1 MVTFDTNAKYT
12 TSNSKNN
19 RRNLEAGFEQPCSSR
34 RQQYH
39 RRQASSRSHLSYR
52 HYQPHF
58 NQHRNTPPSVAAS
71 SHFMNDYIVHGSPG
85 SHHSCPF
92 KHRRGGGSC
101 SSNSSNYLPIHQ
113 PATASVI
120 PICHHPLASRVI
132 PTSSRPFSICN
143 FNCSVPMVS
152 VASSIP
158 TQQHQQQAKSR
169 QDEDAVDLSSTP
181 RTPPNTSSISTQTP
195 AFIPTMSV
203 VATTMSAKIMTGR
216 NYPALNYLDSLSF
229 QIWQFFLENRQ
240 SPGTYGKKVHF
251 RNALHLIISSVFQN
265 SKLFIVGSSI
275 NGFGSDQSDTDLCL
289 VVTSQELQGK
299 RDASAVLHQLM
310 TPLRKCSFIR
320 SCNLIRAKVPILKFR
335 DQLSGIECDLNVN
348 NVVGIYN
355 THLLAMYT
363 RVDSRLRPLGVF
375 VKHWAQKMDVHDGS
389 RGRLSTY
396 PLLLMLIQFLQ
407 CGCSPPVL
415 PNLQARFPK
424 IFDYE
429 RPVKE
434 LDMRLQLPWDEMC
447 SANTSTLSELF
458 AGFIAYY
465 ATFDFAR
472 WAISIRCGQPL
483 PIDVAIRCLPP
494 HEQAHTAASF
504 KIFVEEPFCKA
515 NAARSLYDETV
526 LGQIQCAFSCTDGVL
541 RAQKPL
547 ESLWKQSS
555 PSSTTSST

>member
-1 MVTFDTNAKYT
+1 MARVANKYT

-19 RRNLEAGFEQPCSSR
+19 RRSLEAGFEQPCSSR
-34 RQQYH
+34 RQQNH
-39 RRQASSRSHLSYR
+39 RRQASIRSQQSYR
-52 HYQPHF
+52 LYQPHC
-58 NQHRNTPPSVAAS
+58 NQHRNTPPVAVP
-71 SHFMNDYIVHGSPG
+71 SHFMNDCLVHNPPNPRYG
-85 SHHSCPF
+85 HPF

-101 SSNSSNYLPIHQ
+101 CSNSSNYLPIYQ
-113 PATASVI
+113 PATASVT
-120 PICHHPLASRVI
+120 PICHHPLASKVI
-132 PTSSRPFSICN
+132 STSSRPFSICN

-158 TQQHQQQAKSR
+158 TQQNQQLTTSK
-169 QDEDAVDLSSTP
+169 QDKDVVDRSSTP
-181 RTPPNTSSISTQTP
+181 QTPPNTSSISTQTP
-195 AFIPTMSV
+195 AFITPTSA
-203 VATTMSAKIMTGR
+203 VAATVPIKRMTER
-216 NYPALNYLDSLSF
+216 NHPTPNYLDALSF

-240 SPGTYGKKVHF
+240 TPGTYGKKMHF

-299 RDASAVLHQLM
+299 RDASAVLYQLM
-310 TPLRKCSFIR
+310 TPLRKCSFIKN
-320 SCNLIRAKVPILKFR
+320 CNLIRAKVPILKFR

-434 LDMRLQLPWDEMC
+434 LDMRLQLPWDEMS
-447 SANTSTLSELF
+447 SANMSTLSELF

-465 ATFDFAR
+465 ATFDFSR

-526 LGQIQCAFSCTDGVL
+526 LGQIQRAFSRTDGVL

-547 ESLWKQSS
+547 ESLWHQSS
-555 PSSTTSST
+555 PSSTALST

>member
-1 MVTFDTNAKYT
+1 
-12 TSNSKNN
+12 
-19 RRNLEAGFEQPCSSR
+19 
-34 RQQYH
+34 
-39 RRQASSRSHLSYR
+39 
-52 HYQPHF
+52 
-58 NQHRNTPPSVAAS
+58 
-71 SHFMNDYIVHGSPG
+71 
-85 SHHSCPF
+85 
-92 KHRRGGGSC
+92 
-101 SSNSSNYLPIHQ
+101 LPIHQ

-120 PICHHPLASRVI
+120 PICHHSLTTRVI

-158 TQQHQQQAKSR
+158 TQQNQRPTSR
-169 QDEDAVDLSSTP
+169 LDKDVDRGSTP

-195 AFIPTMSV
+195 AFIPPTSV
-203 VATTMSAKIMTGR
+203 VTAVSAKNMTGR
-216 NYPALNYLDSLSF
+216 VYSALNYPYDLSF
-229 QIWQFFLENRQ
+229 QIWQFFVENRQ
-240 SPGTYGKKVHF
+240 SPATYGKKVHF
-251 RNALHLIISSVFQN
+251 RNALRLIISSVFQN

-275 NGFGSDQSDTDLCL
+275 NGFGWDQSDTDLCL
-289 VVTSQELQGK
+289 VVTSQELQNK
-299 RDASAVLHQLM
+299 RDASAVLYQLM

-320 SCNLIRAKVPILKFR
+320 NCNLIRAKVPILKFR
-335 DQLSGIECDLNVN
+335 DQLLDIECDLNVN

-355 THLLAMYT
+355 THLLAMYAK
-363 RVDSRLRPLGVF
+363 VDSRLRPLGVF

-396 PLLLMLIQFLQ
+396 PLILMLIQFLQ

-434 LDMRLQLPWDEMC
+434 LDMRLQLPWNEMH

-465 ATFDFAR
+465 ATFDFTR
-472 WAISIRCGQPL
+472 WAISVRCGQPL

-504 KIFVEEPFCKA
+504 KIFVEGGLLVINETPRRRNVGGGGGEPFCKA

-526 LGQIQCAFSCTDGVL
+526 LGQIQQAFNRTDGVL

-547 ESLWKQSS
+547 ESLWKPSS
-555 PSSTTSST
+555 SSSTTSST